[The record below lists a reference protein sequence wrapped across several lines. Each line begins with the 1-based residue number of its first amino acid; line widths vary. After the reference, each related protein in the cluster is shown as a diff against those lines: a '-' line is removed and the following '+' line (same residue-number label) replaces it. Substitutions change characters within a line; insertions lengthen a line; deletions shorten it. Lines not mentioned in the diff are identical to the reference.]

1 MGDRVVSFEIGCDD
15 LAATSAFYEAVFG
28 WKTEDYGP
36 DGRRIETGANDG
48 LNGHLVALNDWPNAL
63 NIYIEVD
70 DIASKMERVVK
81 AGGQALV
88 GPLPTPDGQTF
99 AWVKDVAGN
108 TIGLLETDRQKEA

>member
-15 LAATSAFYEAVFG
+15 LASTSAFYEEVFG

-36 DGRRIETGANDG
+36 DGRRIDTGHSDG
-48 LNGHLVALNDWPNAL
+48 PKGHIVSLDDWPTAV

-70 DIASKMERVVK
+70 DIPTKIERVVA
-81 AGGQALV
+81 AGGEALV
-88 GPLPTPDGQTF
+88 GPLPTPDGRQF

-108 TIGLLETDRQKEA
+108 VIGLLQKA